1 MSFGTG
7 HHETTQ
13 LIIQELI
20 KNPPLKKNVLDIGS
34 GTGILSILSEKLGAK
49 KVDSIDNC
57 EFSMSSAKEN
67 FKINDCNKIDFH
79 FGTINIMN
87 SKTYDIILVNIDKNI
102 IIKEAEYYFNKL
114 ALNGKIY
121 LSGFYSADEDSI
133 VKKIESLN
141 LKLIRTKKKNKWSL
155 LIFEKK

>member
-1 MSFGTG
+1 
-7 HHETTQ
+7 
-13 LIIQELI
+13 
-20 KNPPLKKNVLDIGS
+20 
-34 GTGILSILSEKLGAK
+34 
-49 KVDSIDNC
+49 
-57 EFSMSSAKEN
+57 MSSAKEN